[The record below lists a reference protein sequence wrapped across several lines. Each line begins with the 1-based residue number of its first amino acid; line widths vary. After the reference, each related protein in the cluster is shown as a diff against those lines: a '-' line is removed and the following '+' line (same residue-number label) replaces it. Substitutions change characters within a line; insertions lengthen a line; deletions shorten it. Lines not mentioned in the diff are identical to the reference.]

1 MILKQAVFLFLSLMT
16 IVTAYDPDWA
26 LHPKIRDGPIRI
38 LHGIT
43 HLIVMKRYIG
53 IIALFVGLSSCESLY
68 EDGEWYRVTVP
79 HKGECR
85 KAVITVDQNL
95 LTRPRQ
101 ATVQMQSGNSFTNI
115 IIYQP

>member
-1 MILKQAVFLFLSLMT
+1 MKQAVFLFLSLMT

-38 LHGIT
+38 LLGIT
-43 HLIVMKRYIG
+43 RYIG